1 MTNIYT
7 CAILVDMEEI
17 KNNKEDLKMKN
28 ETKIEFDV
36 MIINSEK
43 EWEVFKN
50 VNTQDEAKKILFGLE
65 EKSKVIMRETIVS
78 EMELITN
85 Y

>member
-1 MTNIYT
+1 
-7 CAILVDMEEI
+7 MEEI

-28 ETKIEFDV
+28 ETKIEFDI

-43 EWEVFKN
+43 KWEVFKN

>member
-1 MTNIYT
+1 
-7 CAILVDMEEI
+7 MEEI

>member
-1 MTNIYT
+1 
-7 CAILVDMEEI
+7 
-17 KNNKEDLKMKN
+17 MKN
-28 ETKIEFDV
+28 ETKIEFDI

-43 EWEVFKN
+43 KWEVFKN